1 MFIKITKDNYYV
13 FDYAETLNSVMQFLV
28 TNKGFYYRGF
38 DLDRMSREFDEH
50 RAIYIYG
57 GSNKFVSSMTV
68 RNQSAPRVVKISK
81 GDTVYFE
88 IGDIYDRRNYFS
100 LSALKKC
107 DDESVLMLAKKS
119 SMYGLIMA
127 DGYIF
132 NPYIHRRFLP
142 KQFIENFESFDDYLS
157 KITVDKAIKYVI
169 KEIEILSFLQSADKD
184 SLLERRKFFTF
195 NTIRSVLNFA
205 IDEFLSNI
213 EVRRW
218 TILGNISEETK
229 TELTKSYEE
238 AKVKI
243 AGCNRYSDLNDVVK
257 QYFATFPKFG
267 RGYFMYHTSVNTNL
281 EMFRSAFK
289 ASGAYY
295 TMKHLIMFEGYL
307 FKDMTQQQ
315 SLDYLGSLQIN
326 GDLLFDEFVKIFNI
340 NNADKSHKDT
350 RALGI

>member
-13 FDYAETLNSVMQFLV
+13 FDDAETLNSVMQFLV
-28 TNKGFYYRGF
+28 VNKGFYYRGF
-38 DLDRMSREFDEH
+38 DFDRMSREFDEH

-142 KQFIENFESFDDYLS
+142 KQFIENFGSFDDYLS
-157 KITVDKAIKYVI
+157 KITIDKAIKYVI

-184 SLLERRKFFTF
+184 SFLERRKFFTF

-205 IDEFLSNI
+205 IDEFCQ
-213 EVRRW
+213 
-218 TILGNISEETK
+218 ISK
-229 TELTKSYEE
+229 
-238 AKVKI
+238 
-243 AGCNRYSDLNDVVK
+243 
-257 QYFATFPKFG
+257 
-267 RGYFMYHTSVNTNL
+267 
-281 EMFRSAFK
+281 
-289 ASGAYY
+289 
-295 TMKHLIMFEGYL
+295 
-307 FKDMTQQQ
+307 
-315 SLDYLGSLQIN
+315 
-326 GDLLFDEFVKIFNI
+326 
-340 NNADKSHKDT
+340 
-350 RALGI
+350 